1 MDRYINDLEPGSTV
15 LGNLDL
21 VGLVII
27 KNSYQW
33 EKLDTRN
40 KLIKMLT
47 KLCDN
52 LNNWKNEDEVLK
64 LFKSDDKDNRF
75 SKENRTLQSLK
86 RLFDQDLILV
96 K

>member
-1 MDRYINDLEPGSTV
+1 
-15 LGNLDL
+15 
-21 VGLVII
+21 
-27 KNSYQW
+27 
-33 EKLDTRN
+33 
-40 KLIKMLT
+40 MLT

-64 LFKSDDKDNRF
+64 LFKSDDKGNRF